1 MHEVWGSQERRIAAG
16 LVRREHMMNAEIEQ
30 SIRLDLTLEEARYL
44 KQLANEFVAPVLSG
58 SPHADKVKEFQGN
71 LWTRLNRLGFSG
83 IEEYYVE

>member
-1 MHEVWGSQERRIAAG
+1 MKVTIEKAIQLD
-16 LVRREHMMNAEIEQ
+16 LVLEEAIQ
-30 SIRLDLTLEEARYL
+30 LDLTLEEARCL

-71 LWTRLNRLGFSG
+71 LWTLLNRLGFSG